1 MKEEKNMA
9 EITLFESES
18 ELTDYV
24 YKHAYLGCTNPS
36 ETEKWF
42 SSHAGRL
49 AVNGIR
55 NNEPYTA
62 SELAELI

>member
-1 MKEEKNMA
+1 MA
-9 EITLFESES
+9 EITLFESEA

-24 YKHAYLGCTNPS
+24 YKNAYLNCDNPT

-42 SSHAGRL
+42 SEHEGKL
-49 AVNGIR
+49 AVSGIR